1 MPALCVRIPQVTK
14 AQAHVTKMKSNSQSD
29 INKVDDALGN
39 AKLYLESL
47 SENDRG
53 ALEEFR
59 RVAKQLMTNKVAQL
73 SAATDKLQSDL
84 DTKLK
89 SATARASAAEQQYKT
104 EATAQTNA
112 AVQALGGSV
121 QGYVFLTFF

>member
-1 MPALCVRIPQVTK
+1 
-14 AQAHVTKMKSNSQSD
+14 MKSNSQSD

-59 RVAKQLMTNKVAQL
+59 RVAKQEMTNKVAQL

-121 QGYVFLTFF
+121 QGYVFLTFFNFRRIVGKL